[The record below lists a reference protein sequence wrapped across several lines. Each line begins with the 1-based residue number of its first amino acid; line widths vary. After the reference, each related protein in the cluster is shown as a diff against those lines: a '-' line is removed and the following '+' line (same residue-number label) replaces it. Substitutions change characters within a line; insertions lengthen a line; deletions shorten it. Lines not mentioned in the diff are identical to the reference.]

1 MEKQS
6 MAGAKRKK
14 RVPGTGKGEILSIA
28 PDFDEL
34 PDDFKVPLDDYE
46 ALEETAYLLRNPKNV
61 RRLMESIAELESGK
75 TTERELID

>member
-61 RRLMESIAELESGK
+61 RRLMESYSGTGVGK
-75 TTERELID
+75 SN